1 MSAPFQRCGC
11 VAKSAEDLTNDFI
24 KQLESGRITP
34 AHMAAVLY
42 SMHNALADRFEPVAM
57 WMPTDLESAA
67 DDLIKAIR
75 IDEGQPSPEDQQ
87 REVFRQCD
95 EEGARQRYASR
106 LEVA

>member
-11 VAKSAEDLTNDFI
+11 VSKTAEDHTNHFI
-24 KQLESGRITP
+24 KQIEAGWITP

-42 SMHNALADRFEPVAM
+42 AMHAAMMDRFEPVAM

-67 DDLIKAIR
+67 DNLIEAIR
-75 IDEGQPSPEDQQ
+75 IEEGQPSPEDQQ